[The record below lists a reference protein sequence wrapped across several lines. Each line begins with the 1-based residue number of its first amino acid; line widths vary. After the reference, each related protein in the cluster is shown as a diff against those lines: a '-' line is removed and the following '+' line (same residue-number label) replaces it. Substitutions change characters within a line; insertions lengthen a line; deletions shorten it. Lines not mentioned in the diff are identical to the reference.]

1 MFIFHWEKSS
11 VFDSTESN
19 DFSQTLYLDIL
30 ATNVLIYV
38 GKRKSETDLR
48 KMVKIMGELLKI
60 EKTKKYLSHLR
71 SHSRK
76 GTKSKNDI

>member
-11 VFDSTESN
+11 IFDSTGLN
-19 DFSQTLYLDIL
+19 DFSQTLYLDTL

-60 EKTKKYLSHLR
+60 EKTKKYLSHMC
-71 SHSRK
+71 SHPRK